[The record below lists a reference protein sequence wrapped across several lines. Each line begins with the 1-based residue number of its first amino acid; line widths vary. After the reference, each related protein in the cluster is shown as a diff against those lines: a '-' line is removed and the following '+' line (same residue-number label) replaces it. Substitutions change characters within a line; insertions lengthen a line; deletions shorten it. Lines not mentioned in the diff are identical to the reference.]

1 MHPPL
6 KTGHEKCRKQI
17 DDLERCHKENPFA
30 KFVGVCNSVRV
41 ALDKCLYAEYLELRQ
56 QNFERHR
63 EHREQADQMLRK
75 KFDPVYKMRR
85 QANQP
90 RKENLQLIF
99 AWIQWCFRL
108 HNRMN

>member
-6 KTGHEKCRKQI
+6 KTGHEKCRQQI
-17 DDLERCHKENPFA
+17 DALERCHKENPLA

-41 ALDKCLYAEYLELRQ
+41 ALDKCLYEEYLELRQ

-75 KFDPVYKMRR
+75 KCTF
-85 QANQP
+85 ASW
-90 RKENLQLIF
+90 LTQLS
-99 AWIQWCFRL
+99 QQKQRL
-108 HNRMN
+108 FNHL